1 MAKTKPKARAKVRRY
16 DEGGDIPADVQAANQ
31 TDDPIY
37 ALGKS
42 RGWFKEDD
50 AAPAKAQTFGQA
62 FKAAR
67 AAGDAT
73 FSWNGKKFTTEMAGE
88 KSTTPRA
95 KASASSASNKFGAF
109 DPGAGGNSWMD
120 MPSRPA
126 EEPGLEGV
134 YPEQYLLG
142 PARAVL
148 GPAKAAL
155 GASRALATTARSR
168 AAPALKEYVMPL
180 LGQETR
186 KLTGPAAQRAL
197 TDNATRM
204 LTGPTKAEVMA
215 DQIRRLSAPD
225 RSAVMNKA
233 AWAAGPGAGMGLK
246 KGGVVKMAK
255 GGSVSSASKRADG
268 IARKGLTKGRM
279 R

>member
-1 MAKTKPKARAKVRRY
+1 MAKTKPKPRAKVRRY
-16 DEGGDIPADVQAANQ
+16 DEGGDVPADVQAANQ
-31 TDDPIY
+31 TEDPIY
-37 ALGKS
+37 SLGKS

-50 AAPAKAQTFGQA
+50 GGDTAPPKPQTFGQA

-67 AAGDAT
+67 AAGDAI

-88 KSTTPRA
+88 KSATPKA
-95 KASASSASNKFGAF
+95 KASASSASSKFGAF
-109 DPGAGGNSWMD
+109 DPGSGGDSWMNT
-120 MPSRPA
+120 PSRPA

-134 YPEQYLLG
+134 YPEQYLS
-142 PARAVL
+142 PARA
-148 GPAKAAL
+148 AA
-155 GASRALATTARSR
+155 GVTRALATTVGRR

-180 LGQETR
+180 LGQEAR

-255 GGSVSSASKRADG
+255 GGSVSSASKRGDG
-268 IARKGLTKGRM
+268 IAKKGLTKGRM